1 MIRGVPAVRVWAALS
16 VLGAWVLC
24 SVPACSSDEA
34 DAIRRAKLAEGC
46 ALNSDCTKPLVC
58 AFRSCHIECQDQR
71 DCPAGQLCVPSDQ
84 PFKVCLLPEERD
96 CETDNDCP
104 PKLVCW
110 NDGTCRL
117 ECIGDSDCIPDQKC
131 VSGVCAVTAELVDG
145 GIPLGD
151 GGDASAIEKK
161 CVYNSDCDEPLHC
174 VGGYCRPQCFK
185 DQDCPLGQACQNQ
198 VCTPSGLPDGGSDG
212 GSDAG
217 PTIPLCQNGV
227 QDPSEKGVD
236 CGGSCGGCPGDAC
249 TKPSECASLV
259 CTQKKCGAP
268 SCSDGI
274 QNGTESDVDCGGAC
288 PKCAPLKGCWSVA
301 DCTTGSCVAG
311 SCSAPAC
318 TDGQKNGAET
328 DLDCGGSECA
338 ACGDGKACD
347 GNSDCQ
353 SGNCVQKKCVK
364 AGPAP
369 WARVNASNAVT
380 DPLFARDLDGDVLF
394 GVTLQGTMDFG
405 NGPVASSSGSDVAIV
420 KMKASGAAGWAR
432 VLVGSG
438 TDDLR
443 GIATDSQ
450 GDVFVLMSGS
460 PTMQLG
466 GATVACDAG
475 TNPSKSFA
483 LAKYKRADGAHV
495 FSRCISGLTTLR
507 AGALA
512 VDGNGDLVVSG
523 FVQGTADF
531 GGQVKNVAQLAPFV
545 AKYGGANGALVWVNT
560 FPVVV
565 AGGGDVYS
573 AAAAGSDT
581 YFAGRYWGAYTF
593 GTTTL
598 NPGNSTYEA
607 LVVRVDANG
616 GAVWAKSFG
625 TGSDERISSVAVDGT
640 SSVVVGGYFGAQMD
654 LGGTLLPSQGGR
666 DGFVARLKQADGGTE
681 WAKAIGSSTSDEVV
695 SVAVASNGE
704 IAITG
709 FSSAGV
715 NLGGG
720 TLPYAGNVEGFFGR
734 WSAQGN
740 HIASKSW
747 GTLHSDFGSAVGY
760 AGTALVLFGTY
771 GSGIVDIGSGQLPTA
786 GGVFLTLLP

>member
-1 MIRGVPAVRVWAALS
+1 MPAIRVWAALS

-301 DCTTGSCVAG
+301 DCTTGSCVALS

-318 TDGQKNGAET
+318 TRWPEERRRDRSRLRRLRVRSLRRRQGLRRKLGLPERQ
-328 DLDCGGSECA
+328 LH
-338 ACGDGKACD
+338 
-347 GNSDCQ
+347 
-353 SGNCVQKKCVK
+353 VQKKCVK
-364 AGPAP
+364 AGPALGEE
-369 WARVNASNAVT
+369 VDASRLPVT
-380 DPLFARDLDGDVLF
+380 DPLFRARPGWGRAVR
-394 GVTLQGTMDFG
+394 VTCKAPWTSAMV
-405 NGPVASSSGSDVAIV
+405 PSRSSSS
-420 KMKASGAAGWAR
+420 SR
-432 VLVGSG
+432 
-438 TDDLR
+438 T
-443 GIATDSQ
+443 
-450 GDVFVLMSGS
+450 S
-460 PTMQLG
+460 P
-466 GATVACDAG
+466 
-475 TNPSKSFA
+475 S
-483 LAKYKRADGAHV
+483 
-495 FSRCISGLTTLR
+495 
-507 AGALA
+507 
-512 VDGNGDLVVSG
+512 
-523 FVQGTADF
+523 
-531 GGQVKNVAQLAPFV
+531 
-545 AKYGGANGALVWVNT
+545 
-560 FPVVV
+560 
-565 AGGGDVYS
+565 
-573 AAAAGSDT
+573 
-581 YFAGRYWGAYTF
+581 
-593 GTTTL
+593 
-598 NPGNSTYEA
+598 
-607 LVVRVDANG
+607 
-616 GAVWAKSFG
+616 
-625 TGSDERISSVAVDGT
+625 
-640 SSVVVGGYFGAQMD
+640 
-654 LGGTLLPSQGGR
+654 
-666 DGFVARLKQADGGTE
+666 
-681 WAKAIGSSTSDEVV
+681 
-695 SVAVASNGE
+695 
-704 IAITG
+704 
-709 FSSAGV
+709 
-715 NLGGG
+715 
-720 TLPYAGNVEGFFGR
+720 
-734 WSAQGN
+734 
-740 HIASKSW
+740 
-747 GTLHSDFGSAVGY
+747 
-760 AGTALVLFGTY
+760 
-771 GSGIVDIGSGQLPTA
+771 
-786 GGVFLTLLP
+786 